1 MVRQSML
8 CVTIR
13 IKKNDEINGKKLEKA
28 LMEFLKKSKVSGATV
43 WLGVD
48 GFGKSGK
55 STLHL
60 EGLTINQP
68 MMIDVVEE
76 KSIIEPLLP
85 QLKRMVDDHGII
97 TLHEVDAI

>member
-1 MVRQSML
+1 M
-8 CVTIR
+8 
-13 IKKNDEINGKKLEKA
+13 
-28 LMEFLKKSKVSGATV
+28 
-43 WLGVD
+43 GVD

-60 EGLTINQP
+60 EGLTFNQP

>member
-13 IKKNDEINGKKLEKA
+13 IKKNDEINGKRLEKV
-28 LMEFLKKSKVSGATV
+28 LLEFLKKSKVSGATV

-55 STLHL
+55 STVHL

-68 MMIDVVEE
+68 MMIDIVEE
-76 KSIIEPLLP
+76 ISKIEPLLP
-85 QLKRMVDDHGII
+85 QLRRIVDDHGLI
-97 TLHEVDAI
+97 TIHHVDVI

>member
-1 MVRQSML
+1 ML
-8 CVTIR
+8 SLTIR
-13 IKKNDEINGKKLEKA
+13 FKKNDELNGKRLEKV
-28 LMEFLKKSKVSGATV
+28 LLEFLKKAKVSGATV

-68 MMIDVVEE
+68 MMIEIVEDRS
-76 KSIIEPLLP
+76 KIEPLLP
-85 QLKRMVDDHGII
+85 ELKRIVNDHGLI
-97 TLHEVDAI
+97 TIHNVDVI

>member
-1 MVRQSML
+1 ML
-8 CVTIR
+8 CLTIR
-13 IKKNDEINGKKLEKA
+13 IKRNDEINGKRLEKA

-68 MMIDVVEE
+68 MMIDVVEK

>member
-1 MVRQSML
+1 ML
-8 CVTIR
+8 CMTIR
-13 IKKNDEINGKKLEKA
+13 IKKSDEINGKRLEKA
-28 LMEFLKKSKVSGATV
+28 LIEFLKKSRVSGATV

-48 GFGKSGK
+48 GFGKSGN

>member
-1 MVRQSML
+1 ML
-8 CVTIR
+8 CLTIR
-13 IKKNDEINGKKLEKA
+13 IKKNDEINGKRLEKA
-28 LMEFLKKSKVSGATV
+28 LIDFLKKSKVSGATV

-85 QLKRMVDDHGII
+85 QLKRMVNDHGLI
-97 TLHEVDAI
+97 TMHHVDVI